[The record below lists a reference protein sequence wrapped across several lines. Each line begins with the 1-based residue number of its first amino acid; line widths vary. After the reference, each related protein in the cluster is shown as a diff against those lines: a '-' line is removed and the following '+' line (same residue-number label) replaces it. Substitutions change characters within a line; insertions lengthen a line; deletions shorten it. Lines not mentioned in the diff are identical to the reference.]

1 MKIYEVLSEAG
12 EYEKGKQAA
21 TKLLSPSQWIKP
33 EAGGSYEKSKDAMT
47 KLFTPSQ
54 WFKGSGSSS
63 DDSSDEPETTTKP
76 KVKTTPT
83 VQSTT
88 VNMDKIKQITTNV
101 LRGEPQ
107 YKEDLAVLASFRA
120 GLDNG
125 SIQVNV
131 DSTELS
137 KTVKAIETNTALTA
151 AQTKLLQDFSS

>member
-1 MKIYEVLSEAG
+1 MKIHEVLSEAG
-12 EYEKGKQAA
+12 EFDKGRAFGKR
-21 TKLLSPSQWIKP
+21 LVSPSQWIKP
-33 EAGGSYEKSKDAMT
+33 EAGGTYEKGKAFGK
-47 KLFTPSQ
+47 KLVSPSQ
-54 WFKGSGSSS
+54 WFKGSNSSS
-63 DDSSDEPETTTKP
+63 PDEEPEPEKKLKP
-76 KVKTTPT
+76 KSTS
-83 VQSTT
+83 VQAPS
-88 VNMDKIKQITTNV
+88 VDMDKVKQITTNV

-107 YKEDLAVLASFRA
+107 YKEDLAVLARFRA

>member
-1 MKIYEVLSEAG
+1 MKIHEVLFEAD
-12 EYEKGKQAA
+12 EYQKGKQSA
-21 TKLLSPSQWIKP
+21 TRLMTPSQWIKP

-54 WFKGSGSSS
+54 WFKGSGPSS

-76 KVKTTPT
+76 KTA

-88 VNMDKIKQITTNV
+88 VDIDKVKQITTNV

-107 YKEDLAVLASFRA
+107 YKEDLAVLARFRA
-120 GLDNG
+120 GLNNG

-151 AQTKLLQDFSS
+151 AQTKLLKDFIS

>member
-1 MKIYEVLSEAG
+1 MKIYEILFEAG

-21 TKLLSPSQWIKP
+21 TRLMTPSQWVKP

-54 WFKGSGSSS
+54 WFKGSGSSN

-76 KVKTTPT
+76 KTKTAVQSPT
-83 VQSTT
+83 VDLDR
-88 VNMDKIKQITTNV
+88 VKQITTNV
-101 LRGEPQ
+101 LRGEPK

-151 AQTKLLQDFSS
+151 AQTKLLQDFNS

>member
-12 EYEKGKQAA
+12 EYEKGKAFG
-21 TKLLSPSQWIKP
+21 KRLVSPSQWIKP
-33 EAGGSYEKSKDAMT
+33 EAGGSYQKSKDAMT

-54 WFKGSGSSS
+54 WFKGSGSNS
-63 DDSSDEPETTTKP
+63 DNSLDEPETTAKP
-76 KVKTTPT
+76 KTKTAVQSPT
-83 VQSTT
+83 VD
-88 VNMDKIKQITTNV
+88 MDRVKQITTNV

-107 YKEDLAVLASFRA
+107 YKEDLAVLASFRV

-151 AQTKLLQDFSS
+151 AQTKLLQDFNS

>member
-1 MKIYEVLSEAG
+1 MKIYELLSEAG

-21 TKLLSPSQWIKP
+21 TRLMTPRQWIKP

-54 WFKGSGSSS
+54 WFKRSGPSSN
-63 DDSSDEPETTTKP
+63 DSSDEPETTTKP
-76 KVKTTPT
+76 KTAG
-83 VQSTT
+83 QATT
-88 VNMDKIKQITTNV
+88 VDIDKIKQITTNV

-107 YKEDLAVLASFRA
+107 YKEDIAVLASFRA

-151 AQTKLLQDFSS
+151 AQTKLLKDFIS